1 MAEGEYTTS
10 ESGKCQFSGGQGG
23 SVAVGVVEEV
33 GVEEGGRGEGLGV
46 RVLVGLEV
54 AVLVGLEV

>member
-1 MAEGEYTTS
+1 
-10 ESGKCQFSGGQGG
+10 
-23 SVAVGVVEEV
+23 VAVGVVEEV